1 MRSSDGSRCINA
13 GMIAPAKIS
22 PPPPLQGRP
31 PSHAQG
37 MGPIHGPR
45 SEAARRGSS
54 PSSPTWRRLPPRGEP
69 ANRRKN
75 EGGKGKEERKRERRK
90 RRKFRGHRR
99 RCVELARRLSVN
111 GPRVPPK
118 FEFLQKHIYGF
129 KPLAYSPRAIFHWLR
144 RAAQKRGGGCNTRT
158 SREVTHPSTTLAQAR
173 LTAEF

>member
-1 MRSSDGSRCINA
+1 
-13 GMIAPAKIS
+13 MIAPAKIS

-69 ANRRKN
+69 A
-75 EGGKGKEERKRERRK
+75 EERRGKRKGRK
-90 RRKFRGHRR
+90 KTREGEEKGVSSAATDGAAWSSRG
-99 RCVELARRLSVN
+99 LSVN

-118 FEFLQKHIYGF
+118 FEFLQKYIWF
-129 KPLAYSPRAIFHWLR
+129 KPLTYSPRVIFHWLR

>member
-1 MRSSDGSRCINA
+1 
-13 GMIAPAKIS
+13 MIAPTKIS

-54 PSSPTWRRLPPRGEP
+54 PLLPDLAAPPAPRG
-69 ANRRKN
+69 ASGRT
-75 EGGKGKEERKRERRK
+75 KGEKERKKENERGRRK

-99 RCVELARRLSVN
+99 RCVLEWSSRGLSVN

-118 FEFLQKHIYGF
+118 
-129 KPLAYSPRAIFHWLR
+129 
-144 RAAQKRGGGCNTRT
+144 
-158 SREVTHPSTTLAQAR
+158 
-173 LTAEF
+173 

>member
-1 MRSSDGSRCINA
+1 
-13 GMIAPAKIS
+13 MIAPAKIS

-69 ANRRKN
+69 ANQRKN
-75 EGGKGKEERKRERRK
+75 EGGKGKEERKRESEKK

-99 RCVELARRLSVN
+99 RCVEWSSRGLSVN

-118 FEFLQKHIYGF
+118 FGFLQKYTWF
-129 KPLAYSPRAIFHWLR
+129 KPLTYSPRVIFHWLR
-144 RAAQKRGGGCNTRT
+144 RAAQKKGGEGA
-158 SREVTHPSTTLAQAR
+158 TLGLPGR
-173 LTAEF
+173 SPIPVLL

>member
-1 MRSSDGSRCINA
+1 
-13 GMIAPAKIS
+13 MIAPAKIS

-31 PSHAQG
+31 PSHARG

-54 PSSPTWRRLPPRGEP
+54 PSSPTRRRLRGASE
-69 ANRRKN
+69 AAEERR
-75 EGGKGKEERKRERRK
+75 GKGKGRKKTREGEEKGVSSAATDGAAWSS
-90 RRKFRGHRR
+90 RG
-99 RCVELARRLSVN
+99 LSVN

-118 FEFLQKHIYGF
+118 FEFLQKYVRF
-129 KPLAYSPRAIFHWLR
+129 KPLLPTPLVSSSTRS
-144 RAAQKRGGGCNTRT
+144 AAPQKKRGGGCNTRT